1 MEEALIKLLK
11 SLKAIKPDEGFVE
24 CSRNLILASSR
35 REKPRFRL
43 NFVENLKLVAALA
56 LASILLFAVITGL
69 PYLSNLGPARLA
81 EKQKATQPADFYIQ
95 LGEVKYD
102 LNSDKELGAEI
113 EKLLKNRHL

>member
-1 MEEALIKLLK
+1 MEEKLIKILK
-11 SLKAIKPDEGFVE
+11 SLKAINPDEGFVQR
-24 CSRNLILASSR
+24 SRNLILTSPQ

-43 NFVENLKLVAALA
+43 NFIENLKLAAALA
-56 LASILLFAVITGL
+56 LASALLFVVITGL

-81 EKQKATQPADFYIQ
+81 DKHKQNQPTDFYIQ

-113 EKLLKNRHL
+113 EKLLKDRHL